1 MKNIRKVREMES
13 NVDVII
19 PIYKVGD
26 DFAGMLEKLYH
37 QTKQPKHIYLLQTI
51 EKKNEKLFDK
61 KVCSDGLADII
72 SVHPIKKADF
82 DHGATRAYGALMAK
96 SEYVMFMT
104 QDAVCYD
111 DYVIENLLKAFDDR
125 KVGIAYARQLA
136 RDDAD
141 EVESMTR
148 NINYPPE
155 SRVKTKEDEKTL
167 GIKAYFCS
175 DVCALYRLDVY
186 KKLGG
191 FVKKTIFNEDMIMAY
206 KEMSAGFSVAYQA
219 DAKVIHSHSYT
230 CRQQFVRSFDLGVSQ
245 RQYREIFDNIS
256 SEKEGAGYAKKV
268 IVYLLKKGKIIKT
281 FYFMMQCGFRLF
293 GYKLGKNYEKLP
305 KRIVLACTMNKE
317 YWR

>member
-1 MKNIRKVREMES
+1 MGNS
-13 NVDVII
+13 VDVVI
-19 PIYKVGD
+19 PIYKAGS
-26 DFAGMLEKLYH
+26 DFAKMLEKLY
-37 QTKQPKHIYLLQTI
+37 KQSKRPEHIYLLQTI
-51 EKKNEKLFDK
+51 ENKDEKLFDK
-61 KVCSDGLADII
+61 EKCGDKLADII
-72 SVHPIKKADF
+72 SVHPIKKSDF

-96 SEYVMFMT
+96 SEYVLFMT
-104 QDAVCYD
+104 QDAVCHD

-136 RDDAD
+136 REDAD
-141 EVESMTR
+141 EIERMTR
-148 NINYPPE
+148 ENNYPPE
-155 SRVKTKEDEKTL
+155 SITKTKKDEKTL

-175 DVCALYRLDVY
+175 DVCAMYRLDVY

-206 KEMSAGFSVAYQA
+206 KEMQAGFSVAYRA

-230 CRQQFVRSFDLGVSQ
+230 CKQQFVRSFDLGVSQ
-245 RQYREIFDNIS
+245 RQYHEIFDNIS

-268 IVYLLKKGKIIKT
+268 IIRLLKKGRFIKT

-305 KRIVLACTMNKE
+305 KKMVLACTMNKE
-317 YWR
+317 YWK

>member
-1 MKNIRKVREMES
+1 MGNS
-13 NVDVII
+13 VDVVI
-19 PIYKVGD
+19 PIYKAGN
-26 DFAGMLEKLYH
+26 DFVKMLEKLY
-37 QTKQPKHIYLLQTI
+37 KQSKRPEHIYLLQTI
-51 EKKNEKLFDK
+51 ESKDEKLFDK
-61 KVCSDGLADII
+61 EKCSHGLVNII
-72 SVHPIKKADF
+72 SVHPIKKSDF

-96 SEYVMFMT
+96 SEYVLFMT

-111 DYVIENLLKAFDDR
+111 DYVIENLLNAFDDR

-136 RDDAD
+136 REDAD
-141 EVESMTR
+141 EIERMTR
-148 NINYPPE
+148 ENNYPEE
-155 SRVKTKEDEKTL
+155 SIVKTKKDEKKL

-175 DVCALYRLDVY
+175 DVCAMYRLDVY

-206 KEMSAGFSVAYQA
+206 KEMQAGFSVAYVA

-230 CRQQFVRSFDLGVSQ
+230 CKQQFVRSFDLGVSQ
-245 RQYREIFDNIS
+245 RQYHEIFDNIS

-268 IVYLLKKGKIIKT
+268 IIRLLKNGKFIKT

-305 KRIVLACTMNKE
+305 KKMVIACTMNKE
-317 YWR
+317 YWK